1 MRQGLVRLILLVI
14 VLLVIFGVYRLLT
27 VEPIE
32 AGVFFDPAS
41 KPLVFLN
48 PGATTDDAAATL
60 AAFAGTQRTGAA
72 GFFAP
77 VSLNS
82 DGQLTF
88 VSDGE
93 GASQAVNLPALLE
106 AFPDVRFVVE
116 LTEPSLQS
124 LAALLQAV
132 DSQNARDRVLAVV
145 DDQQLVDTLRGQAP
159 DLATAMTAAETDSF
173 LLTSR
178 LRLTPFYRPVAP
190 ALLLP
195 ADQFSQPIATA
206 AHSSGVSVFVVSPGD
221 SAAVQRLIDQ
231 GADGVV
237 AQ

>member
-48 PGATTDDAAATL
+48 PGATTDDAASTL
-60 AAFAGTQRTGAA
+60 AAFHELPGSGVA
-72 GFFAP
+72 GFAAP
-77 VSLNS
+77 VSLAA
-82 DGQLTF
+82 DGQLAV
-88 VSDGE
+88 VSQGDT
-93 GASQAVNLPALLE
+93 ASLAALLE
-106 AFPDVRFVVE
+106 EFPDVRFVVQ
-116 LTEPSLQS
+116 LTEPNLQS

-132 DSQNARDRVLAVV
+132 DSQDARGRVLAVV
-145 DDQQLVDTLRGQAP
+145 DDQQLVDTLRAQAP
-159 DLATAMTAAETDSF
+159 DLATAMTDTEADSF

-195 ADQFSQPIATA
+195 AEQFSRRIADA
-206 AHSSGVSVFVVSPGD
+206 AHSSGVSVFVVSSGD
-221 SAAVQRLIDQ
+221 SAAQRRLIDQ
-231 GADGVV
+231 GADGIVT
-237 AQ
+237 Q

>member
-27 VEPIE
+27 VEPID

-41 KPLVFLN
+41 TPLVFLN
-48 PGATTDDAAATL
+48 LGAATGDAAATL
-60 AAFAGTQRTGAA
+60 AEVDRVQWSGAA

-77 VSLNS
+77 VSLDA
-82 DGQLTF
+82 DGHLTVASPDQP
-88 VSDGE
+88 VS
-93 GASQAVNLPALLE
+93 LPALLE
-106 AFPDVRFVVE
+106 AYPDVRFVVQ

-132 DSQNARDRVLAVV
+132 DSQDARGRVLAVV

-159 DLATAMTAAETDSF
+159 DLATAMTTAETDSF

-195 ADQFSQPIATA
+195 ADQFSPRIADA
-206 AHSSGVSVFVVSPGD
+206 AHSSGVAVLVIS
-221 SAAVQRLIDQ
+221 SADGGEVQPLIDQ
-231 GADGVV
+231 GADSVV

>member
-27 VEPIE
+27 VEPID

-41 KPLVFLN
+41 TPLVFLN
-48 PGATTDDAAATL
+48 LDAASDDAAATL
-60 AAFAGTQRTGAA
+60 AEIDRVQGKGAA
-72 GFFAP
+72 GFYAA
-77 VSLNS
+77 VSLDS
-82 DGQLTF
+82 DGQLT
-88 VSDGE
+88 V
-93 GASQAVNLPALLE
+93 ASQGESVSLPALLE
-106 AFPDVRFVVE
+106 AFPDVRFVVQ

-132 DSQNARDRVLAVV
+132 DREDARGRVLAVV

-195 ADQFSQPIATA
+195 ADQFSPRIADA
-206 AHSSGVSVFVVSPGD
+206 AHSSGVALLVIS
-221 SAAVQRLIDQ
+221 SADGGEVQRLIEQ
-231 GADGVV
+231 GADSVV
-237 AQ
+237 AR